1 MASTKGNQDLGPTA
15 SPSEWIADLS
25 STVIPDEIITRAK
38 YLVLDGIVCGL
49 VGAQL
54 PWSQRAAAAMFELEP
69 QGDATVIGWDRKIPA
84 LSAALL
90 NSSFIQGF
98 ELDDWHSE
106 APLHSNSILLPALLA
121 ASQHQT
127 AQRSKAISGADFLLA
142 VITGYET
149 GPRVG
154 LGLYGTHILSTGW
167 HSGAVFGPA
176 ACAAAVSKL
185 FGLNAEQVEDALGIA
200 CTQACGLM
208 SAQFGSD
215 VKRMQ
220 HGFAARNGLLA
231 ACLARTGYTG
241 IRGVFEQEYGGFLK
255 QFSLGNGKSPPFR
268 SAEIIKGLG
277 SVWQTN
283 GVRIKPYAAMAGT
296 HPTIDCVRALQDSHS
311 EKMRQIADISK
322 ITIELGE
329 AAYHHGGWQAT
340 RPLTATGAQMSNMF
354 VAATQIVHGQ
364 VMPAEFRHDMLDNED
379 VWRLVEKSECVQWS
393 DPDIPFGRQTVTI
406 DFSNGPEISHQVE
419 AARGVEPALSNEEI
433 VEKWRLLA
441 GSVVEK
447 DRLEKI
453 ERLVLNMDTTQD
465 VSPLYELLAGV
476 TKNPIA

>member
-1 MASTKGNQDLGPTA
+1 MTSQRTNQGSQPTA
-15 SPSEWIADLS
+15 ALSAWIAGLS
-25 STVIPDEIITRAK
+25 TAKIPAEIITRAK
-38 YLVLDGIVCGL
+38 YLVLDGIACGL

-54 PWSQRAAAAMFELEP
+54 PWSQQAAAAIFELEP
-69 QGDATVIGWDRKIPA
+69 QGDATVIGWNRKIPA

-127 AQRSKAISGADFLLA
+127 AQDSKAISGADFLLA
-142 VITGYET
+142 MITGYET

-185 FGLNAEQVEDALGIA
+185 FGLNADQVEDAL
-200 CTQACGLM
+200 
-208 SAQFGSD
+208 
-215 VKRMQ
+215 
-220 HGFAARNGLLA
+220 ARLRSTSGLLA
-231 ACLARTGYTG
+231 ACLARNGYTG
-241 IRGVFEQEYGGFLK
+241 IRGVLEQEYGGFLK

-268 SAEIIKGLG
+268 SGEIIMGLG

-296 HPTIDCVRALQDSHS
+296 HPTIDGVRALQASDP
-311 EKMRQIADISK
+311 EQMREISGISK

-340 RPLTATGAQMSNMF
+340 RPITATGAQMSNMF

-364 VMPAEFRHDMLDNED
+364 VLPAQFRHDMLENDD
-379 VWRLVEKSECVQWS
+379 VWRLVEMSSWIQSS
-393 DPDIPFGRQTVTI
+393 DPDTPFGRQTVTI
-406 DFSNGPEISHQVE
+406 DFSDGSKISHQVE
-419 AARGVEPALSNEEI
+419 AARGVDPALSNEEI
-433 VEKWRLLA
+433 VAK
-441 GSVVEK
+441 
-447 DRLEKI
+447 LE
-453 ERLVLNMDTTQD
+453 T
-465 VSPLYELLAGV
+465 PGW
-476 TKNPIA
+476 